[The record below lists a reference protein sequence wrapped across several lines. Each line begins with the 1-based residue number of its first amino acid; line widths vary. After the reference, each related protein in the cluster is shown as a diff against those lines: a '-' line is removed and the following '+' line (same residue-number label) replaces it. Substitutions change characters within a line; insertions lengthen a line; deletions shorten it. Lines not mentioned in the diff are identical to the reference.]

1 MRPLLPAAALAALA
15 LAACQ
20 QPAPA
25 AVEAEAAAPAEPAV
39 AAALAK
45 VGNNGLTGH
54 RRDTTA
60 AAFAAAPD
68 AAALAPANT
77 LGATQPGAF
86 SSTLEVRPGFKP

>member
-1 MRPLLPAAALAALA
+1 MKPLLPAALLAALT
-15 LAACQ
+15 LCACQ

-25 AVEAEAAAPAEPAV
+25 AVEAEAPADPAV
-39 AAALAK
+39 VAALAK

-77 LGATQPGAF
+77 LGAAQPGAF

>member
-1 MRPLLPAAALAALA
+1 MKPFLPAALVATLA

-20 QPAPA
+20 QQAPA
-25 AVEAEAAAPAEPAV
+25 AAEAEAVAPADATV

-60 AAFAAAPD
+60 AAFAATPD